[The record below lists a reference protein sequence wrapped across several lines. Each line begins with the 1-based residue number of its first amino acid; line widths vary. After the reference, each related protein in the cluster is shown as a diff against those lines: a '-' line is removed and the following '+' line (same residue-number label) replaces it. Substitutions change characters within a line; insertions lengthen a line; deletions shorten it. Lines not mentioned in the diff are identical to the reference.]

1 MTGWWRRWRRRDAL
15 EDALDAELRYDFDRR
30 VDDLIAAGMD
40 PREARRA
47 ARQEFGGLDQI
58 KELCRDARGTRW
70 FHDLLSDTRYALR
83 LLRKDRWFAAVAIGA
98 LGLGIAVN
106 NTQFTIVESYCLR
119 GLPIARADRVL
130 FLSMR
135 DRARAGGPMA
145 YADVVDIGRGATAF
159 DEVAASAAAPVSL
172 GDATQA
178 AESVTA
184 AFISVP
190 TLHLLGRAPAIGRD
204 LREDDAH
211 PATPVAVLVSYR
223 LWQTRYGADAAIAG
237 RSVRVGGLPGVI
249 VGVMPEG
256 FTFPEHAD
264 LWMPLERMPGL
275 NPTGRDAR
283 TLAVFARLR
292 DGTTQAQAQAELDAI
307 GATLAADHPETNDGL
322 TPSAEPI
329 NAHYNGRITDPA
341 WKAFTIVGALV
352 VLIACANVA
361 NLMLMRSAVR
371 AREVAMRAAL
381 GATRLRIVRQLLVES
396 ATLAIAG
403 GLLGLALSAIGLRL
417 FIHAIPATAI
427 PYGGLSVNGRVLMVL
442 LAVTMGTVLLFG
454 LVPAL
459 GAVPADLGGALKTGS
474 LSVTHATRV
483 RRWTTGFLTV
493 EFGLTVLLVSA
504 VGLSLD
510 TFRRAQGTESRIDRD
525 HLLTLRLSASGGRYG
540 APAARRDLYDR
551 LRDRIAAVPGVT
563 IVSFTNMLG
572 LAGPPSEVEREGD
585 GPPTPAGRVT
595 APTLVIDD
603 AYFRALGLSLT
614 SGRPFDRQTDRT
626 GEHEVIVNQRLAHL
640 LWPDGLAIGRRIRVG
655 APAQKGDPSPWRSIV
670 GIAPNLRQ
678 VPGGAPDPIVYLPF
692 DDSLPARPALLI
704 QSAGDPASL
713 APLVREQVRGVD
725 PDLPILA
732 LQTARQAE
740 RDAGW
745 NARVSQ
751 DIIGTIA
758 FIAVALAG
766 VGLYAVTAYG
776 VARRTREIGIRV
788 ALGAR
793 PRRVIWLVMR
803 GSFLHVGAGLAAG
816 FVMKQVWWKLF
827 GGPGASLDPINLLTV
842 VFVLAVVA
850 LVAAVAPAARAL
862 RVNPLDA
869 LRAD

>member
-1 MTGWWRRWRRRDAL
+1 MGWWARLLRREEAER
-15 EDALDAELRYDFDRR
+15 ELDAELRYDFDRR
-30 VDDLIAAGMD
+30 VADFMASGMTPD
-40 PREARRA
+40 EARRS
-47 ARQEFGGLDQI
+47 ARLEFGGLDQI
-58 KELCRDARGTRW
+58 KERCRDARGTRW
-70 FHDLLSDTRYALR
+70 LHDLLSDARYAAR
-83 LLRKDRWFAAVAIGA
+83 LLRKDRWFAAVAVGA

-106 NTQFTIVESYCLR
+106 NTQFTIVDGYCLR

-135 DRARAGGPMA
+135 DKAHGDSAMA
-145 YADVVDIGRGATAF
+145 YADVEDVKRTSAF
-159 DEVAASAAAPVSL
+159 DEVAASTTAPVSL
-172 GDATQA
+172 GDTTRA
-178 AESVTA
+178 AESATTA
-184 AFISVP
+184 FVSVS

-204 LREDDAH
+204 LRNDDTH
-211 PATPVAVLVSYR
+211 PATPVAVLLSY
-223 LWQTRYGADAAIAG
+223 LMWQNRYDADPAIVG
-237 RSVRVGGLPGVI
+237 RPVRVGGSPGVV
-249 VGVMPEG
+249 VGVMPKG
-256 FTFPEHAD
+256 FPFPDHAD

-275 NPTGRDAR
+275 NVSRRDAR
-283 TLAVFARLR
+283 TLSVFARLR
-292 DGTTQAQAQAELDAI
+292 DGKTQAQAQAELDAI
-307 GATLAADHPETNDGL
+307 GARLAVEHPDTNDGL

-329 NAHYNGRITDPA
+329 NARYNGRITDPA
-341 WKAFTIVGALV
+341 WKAFTIVGMLV
-352 VLIACANVA
+352 VVIACANVA

-403 GLLGLALSAIGLRL
+403 GLLGLALSSIGLQL

-427 PYGGLSVNGRVLMVL
+427 PYGGLTVNGRVLMVL

-459 GAVPADLGGALKTGS
+459 SAVPADIGAALKTGS
-474 LSVTHATRV
+474 LSISHDTRV

-493 EFGLTVLLVSA
+493 EFGLTVLFVSG
-504 VGLSLD
+504 VGISLD
-510 TFRRAQGTESRIDRD
+510 TFRRAQAPDAAIDRD
-525 HLLTLRLSASGGRYG
+525 HLLTLRLAASAERYG

-551 LRDRIAAVPGVT
+551 LTDRIAVMQGVT
-563 IVSFTNMLG
+563 AVSFTNMLG
-572 LAGPPSEVEREGD
+572 LAGPPSPIDRDGD
-585 GPPTPAGRVT
+585 GPPPPAGRLM

-603 AYFRALGLSLT
+603 VYFRVLGLSLS
-614 SGRPFDRQTDRT
+614 SGRPFDRRGDRG
-626 GEHEVIVNQRLAHL
+626 GEHEVIVNERLAHL
-640 LWPDGLAIGRRIRVG
+640 LFPDGATIGRRIRVA
-655 APAQKGDPSPWRSIV
+655 APAQRGDEAPWRTIV

-678 VPGGAPDPIVYLPF
+678 GPGAAPDPIVYLPF
-692 DDSLPARPALLI
+692 DASLPARPALLI
-704 QSAGDPASL
+704 RTAGDPAAL

-725 PDLPILA
+725 ADLPIVA

-745 NARVSQ
+745 NGRVSQ
-751 DIIGTIA
+751 NIIWTIA

-793 PRRVIWLVMR
+793 PGRVIWLVMR
-803 GSFLHVGAGLAAG
+803 GALLHVTAGLAAG
-816 FVMKQVWWKLF
+816 FVMNQVWWN
-827 GGPGASLDPINLLTV
+827 PGASLDPVNLLTV

-850 LVAAVAPAARAL
+850 LMAALAPAVRAL

-869 LRAD
+869 LRAE